1 MLLDVQRV
9 ALQPGASIDSGDGE
23 DIKGRIKVRV
33 GPISMTY
40 AGTAHF
46 GERDTE
52 AGVIVLEASGKE
64 TRGAGTASATVRSQL
79 QGENG
84 HTKVV
89 VHTSLNVT
97 GRPAQF
103 GRGVM
108 AEVGGKL
115 IGIFADNLAAML
127 AADGAGSGSEA
138 GSAAGSGSPAVP
150 SAAVLPE
157 EPASELESAVIG
169 APSDA
174 QARPIEDLNLPV
186 RSYNSL
192 RREGI
197 HTVGDLA
204 FRTEEQLLAISNIG
218 PASVEE
224 IKQKLA
230 GYHLSLA
237 GSSIDGTPLAG
248 GTDAPGAPPAAADVA
263 APPGPGTTA
272 GRRRRRRPPRPR
284 RPRPTSTCSR
294 SPARPCSSAPCRSWS
309 A

>member
-1 MLLDVQRV
+1 
-9 ALQPGASIDSGDGE
+9 
-23 DIKGRIKVRV
+23 
-33 GPISMTY
+33 
-40 AGTAHF
+40 
-46 GERDTE
+46 
-52 AGVIVLEASGKE
+52 
-64 TRGAGTASATVRSQL
+64 
-79 QGENG
+79 
-84 HTKVV
+84 

-127 AADGAGSGSEA
+127 AADSEAGSGSGD

-150 SAAVLPE
+150 SAAVMPE
-157 EPASELESAVIG
+157 EAQDHVE

-174 QARPIEDLNLPV
+174 QAVPIEDLNLPV

-237 GSSIDGTPLAG
+237 GSSVDGTPLAG
-248 GTDAPGAPPAAADVA
+248 GTDAAAAQA
-263 APPGPGTTA
+263 GPGTTVPAMPIPA
-272 GRRRRRRPPRPR
+272 GVNGGQTAPAAPPVPAPAAEADLNLLRVAGPAVLKRAAPVIIGLAAAAFVALRLRARRRRG
-284 RPRPTSTCSR
+284 
-294 SPARPCSSAPCRSWS
+294 
-309 A
+309 